1 MNPSK
6 AKFNEEYEKHFERM
20 LINKNV
26 IHRLKTQDKEIDNLS
41 NSEVV
46 ELHGD
51 KQINQLAKELL
62 KDFMYIVNLIYSTAL
77 NS

>member
-46 ELHGD
+46 ELYR
-51 KQINQLAKELL
+51 NNFYFE
-62 KDFMYIVNLIYSTAL
+62 S
-77 NS
+77 